1 MVPLAKLAASG
12 EECFPEGLTL
22 RREAGVLSLIIDR
35 PADLN
40 RLAPEVLAR
49 LGRVAESLREDA
61 DTQVL
66 VIAGAGSEYF
76 SMGILNPALRASYT
90 KEQIVGLVGLA
101 NRTFDAIE
109 ALPQIVIAAINGK
122 ALAGA
127 VELCLACDL
136 RYAVEHATLC
146 MPEAAWGGFPGAGGP
161 VRLPMLVGRAR
172 SLELI
177 CTAREV
183 AAAEMNEYGIVQG
196 VYPAASFHETVMAT
210 ARRIAENGP
219 LATRGAKRIVN
230 ARLAPGFQHARELAD
245 ALRRALEWSR
255 DVDEG
260 LAAQRENRKP
270 KFIGG

>member
-1 MVPLAKLAASG
+1 MIPTAKLAASG
-12 EECFPEGLTL
+12 EERFPEGLTL
-22 RREAGVLSLIIDR
+22 RREAGVVSLIIDR

-49 LGRVAESLREDA
+49 LGSVAESLREDA
-61 DTQVL
+61 DAQVL
-66 VIAGAGSEYF
+66 VISGAGSEHF

-90 KEQIVGLVGLA
+90 KEQILDLVGLA

-122 ALAGA
+122 VLAGA

-136 RYAVEHATLC
+136 RYAVEHTTLC

-172 SLELI
+172 ALELI
-177 CTAREV
+177 ATAREI
-183 AAAEMNEYGIVQG
+183 AAGEMKEYGIVQG
-196 VYPAASFHETVMAT
+196 VYPPASFHATVMAT

-230 ARLAPGFQHARELAD
+230 VRLAPGFLHARELAD
-245 ALRRALEWSR
+245 ALRRALEWSH

-260 LAAQRENRKP
+260 IAAHRENRKP
-270 KFIGG
+270 KFSGR